1 MSHKPCPCFWGEE
14 MAKKALTRDEVLSQL
29 RKHKPELEKQF
40 GVTSLSLFGLYPPED
55 TAEFFDIDLM
65 VTFDSPTTVRNLY
78 GVQHYIEDMMGL
90 KVGVVTKGSLS
101 AERRSYFEEIAID
114 V

>member
-1 MSHKPCPCFWGEE
+1 MSCKSCPSFCGVE
-14 MAKKALTRDEVLSQL
+14 MAKTELTRDEVLTQL

-40 GVTSLSLFGLYPPED
+40 GVADLALYGVYAPED

-65 VTFDSPTTVRNLY
+65 ITFNGPTSSKRFF
-78 GVQHYIEDMMGL
+78 GVQHYIEDLLGL
-90 KVGVVTKGSLS
+90 RVGLVTKRSLS
-101 AERRSYFEEIAID
+101 EERRRYFEEIAID

>member
-1 MSHKPCPCFWGEE
+1 MSRKACPYLLGEE
-14 MAKKALTRDEVLSQL
+14 MAKKALTRDEALTQL
-29 RKHKPELEKQF
+29 RKHKPELEKKF
-40 GVTSLSLFGLYPPED
+40 GVTSLSLFGLYASED

-65 VTFDSPTTVRNLY
+65 VTFDSPTTIKNLY
-78 GVQHYIEDMMGL
+78 GVQHYIEDVMGL

-101 AERRSYFEEIAID
+101 AERRRYFEEIAIE